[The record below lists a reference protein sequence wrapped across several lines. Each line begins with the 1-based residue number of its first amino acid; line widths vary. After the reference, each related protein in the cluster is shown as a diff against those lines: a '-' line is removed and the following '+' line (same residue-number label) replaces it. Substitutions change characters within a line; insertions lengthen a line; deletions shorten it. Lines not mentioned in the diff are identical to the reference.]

1 MKLVCVRSRAVVELA
16 DGALPPYGV
25 FSHTRDRPLLRH
37 HPVVGSD
44 LVGSDLVGPDHH
56 DIPPPHYSPS
66 PTSPPLP
73 YSYITKNPSAT
84 NPKYHPSTFNNTKRP
99 YTLNTGSTYPL
110 CPDTLEQVC
119 RHALRSGIEYVW
131 IDQFCIDKTSTAD
144 LDDAVNGARR
154 RLRNSALCFAH
165 LHDLPPATLTTTK
178 TTMTTISDA
187 HAHADAHADAWSRCR
202 YWKRA
207 WTLQELI
214 LPPRV
219 RFYDAQWNYRGD
231 KDSPTLAPLLSRIT
245 GIPRSVLVDA
255 AALADV
261 ALAVRIS
268 WSATRAATRE
278 EDTAYALVALTGAT
292 LPVRYGEGASRAF
305 FRLQEELLRDT
316 RDGSLLAW
324 RSARGDDAEVR
335 GLLARSPAEFGHFAA
350 TPTAAAPAQ
359 EPQRPWVFNG
369 KVRFSSKG
377 IELES
382 RVCKG
387 PGCLLLSIGQKRQ
400 DLGTGKSIA
409 ICFREW
415 NGVYVRVRSAA
426 RVSLS
431 ALRSWRSIDVMRD
444 VDDSLSRSL
453 KSFFVGMPCRID
465 ITKPGGLDA
474 AWRSALLPRVVHDSE
489 EAAVQH
495 EDHHHHHQAD
505 VKMDEGDE
513 VMLPLSPQKSQTSSN
528 HSEGS
533 YVYIAMT
540 GSWMPSQEPPP
551 SSSSFRHSK
560 NHNMYSDARADEDVI
575 SSADSDPGSLT
586 SNSTSVTESESGD
599 DSNDGPLHH
608 PYPVMIKASAEAN
621 DDFDAD
627 APATET
633 RSTTTLAAEKDDRDS
648 LRSLVMQ
655 SAIRDH
661 VLATSYQRI
670 MAWIQTVTYVEP
682 PQDRIPPR
690 SRINPTNWFAS
701 AESLTLLCGNGDGD
715 GDGNGPRE
723 RMVKVYR
730 PDGYFHL
737 ACPFFAADPAAHHSC
752 VLAGRDL
759 QTLAGV
765 LAHVRAHHPPT
776 AYCAFCHCDFAAD
789 YDARDAH
796 MALRT
801 CEPVGHFAPQ
811 GDASR
816 KGVPEAQ
823 LRRIEDKDRLRA
835 ARGKGEAERWRCIYR
850 ALFPDLVQRAASDG
864 CDPYLRGGNGYAVSL
879 VHDYWTLHKR
889 ECVAEAL
896 EACGHD
902 IDQLNDGEALEALY
916 QTTLT
921 ALVAKIYHE
930 WHLGKQEA

>member
-1 MKLVCVRSRAVVELA
+1 MKLVCVRSRAVVELP

-25 FSHTRDRPLLRH
+25 FSHTRDRPFLREH
-37 HPVVGSD
+37 VAVGSD
-44 LVGSDLVGPDHH
+44 FVGSDFVGSDY
-56 DIPPPHYSPS
+56 DVPPPHYSPS

-73 YSYITKNPSAT
+73 YSYISKNSSAT
-84 NPKYHPSTFNNTKRP
+84 NTKYHGSTFDNTNKRP
-99 YTLNTGSTYPL
+99 YTLNTKSTWAL
-110 CPDTLEQVC
+110 CGDTLEHLC

-131 IDQFCIDKTSTAD
+131 IDEFCIDKTSTAD

-165 LHDLPPATLTTTK
+165 LHDLPAATVTTTTTT
-178 TTMTTISDA
+178 TTMTTISE
-187 HAHADAHADAWSRCR
+187 ADASAWSRCR

-231 KDSPTLAPLLSRIT
+231 KDSPVLAPLLSRIT

-268 WSATRAATRE
+268 WSAGRAAARE
-278 EDTAYALVALTGAT
+278 EDTAYALVAVTGAT
-292 LPVRYGEGASRAF
+292 LPVRYGEGAARAF

-324 RSARGDDAEVR
+324 RSARGDDGEVR

-350 TPTAAAPAQ
+350 TATATVAAQ
-359 EPQRPWVFNG
+359 EPQRPWIFNG

-387 PGCLLLSIGQKRQ
+387 PGCVLLSIGQKRQ
-400 DLGTGKSIA
+400 DLGTSKSIA

-415 NGVYVRVRSAA
+415 NGIYVRVASAL

-431 ALRSWRSIDVMRD
+431 ALRSWRCIDVMRD
-444 VDDSLSRSL
+444 VDDSHSRSL
-453 KSFFVGMPCRID
+453 RSLFVGMPCRIEM
-465 ITKPGGLDA
+465 TKRGGLEG
-474 AWRSALLPRVVHDSE
+474 AWRPPSLPRVVQDSE
-489 EAAVQH
+489 EVAVQH
-495 EDHHHHHQAD
+495 QDHQDHHHPHQQAD

-513 VMLPLSPQKSQTSSN
+513 VMLPLSPQKSQTPSN

-533 YVYIAMT
+533 YVYIAMA

-551 SSSSFRHSK
+551 SSSSFPHAK
-560 NHNMYSDARADEDVI
+560 DHDTYSDAGADEDVI

-586 SNSTSVTESESGD
+586 SNSASVTESESGD
-599 DSNDGPLHH
+599 DSNNGPSHH
-608 PYPVMIKASAEAN
+608 PYPVMMKASAEAN

-633 RSTTTLAAEKDDRDS
+633 RSTTTLAADKDDRDS
-648 LRSLVMQ
+648 LRGLVMQ
-655 SAIRDH
+655 PAIRDH
-661 VLATSYQRI
+661 VLATSYQRV

-690 SRINPTNWFAS
+690 SRINPTDWFAS
-701 AESLTLLCGNGDGD
+701 AESLTLLCGNGNGD
-715 GDGNGPRE
+715 GPRE
-723 RMVKVYR
+723 HMVKVSR

-737 ACPFFAADPAAHHSC
+737 ACPFFAADPAAHRSC

-765 LAHVRAHHPPT
+765 LAHIRAHHPPT

-801 CEPVGHFAPQ
+801 CKPVGHFAPQ

-835 ARGKGEAERWRCIYR
+835 ARGKGEAERWRRIYR
-850 ALFPDLVQRAASDG
+850 ALFPDLVQRTASDG

-896 EACGHD
+896 EACGGHD
-902 IDQLNDGEALEALY
+902 IDELNDGEALDAIY
-916 QTTLT
+916 QSTLT
-921 ALVAKIYHE
+921 ALVTKIYHE
-930 WHLGKQEA
+930 WHLKKEEA